1 MSEILKELEQSL
13 NTGFINSFNHSKL
26 EYRPHLLQNDATAG
40 KKVLTT
46 LNRSLLDC
54 DEFWFSVAFIT
65 SSGVATLLTA
75 LQELELKGIKGKVL
89 ASQYLNFTDPEAL
102 RKLLLF
108 KNISLRISVGDN
120 FHSKGYLFRKA
131 DLYELVVGSS
141 NLTASALCTNKELNL
156 KVTASNESQIIQEAL
171 TLFNSEFQSAQ
182 EVNSNFIAE
191 YKGIHEQRA
200 QYRILDNA
208 EHGTQLP
215 KAFKPN
221 KMQLAALTNLE
232 LVREEGNNRALLVSA
247 TGTGKTY
254 LSAFDAQRFNPRR
267 FLFVVHR
274 RNIAE
279 AAMSTFK
286 SVFGQ
291 SRSMGMYSGAQKD
304 IDNGFIFSTIQTLS
318 KPENLETFSPDH
330 FDYIVIDETHRA
342 GAESYTRIIDHFK
355 PKFLLGMSATPE
367 RTDGFDI
374 FGLFNHTIAYEI
386 RLHQALEEKMLCPFH
401 YYGITDI
408 SIDGKLLE
416 EDTTVNSLTSQE
428 RIDRVIEKTQ
438 FYGSD
443 GGIVRGLIFCSRIE
457 ECEELS
463 IGLNKAGLRTIA
475 LSGKNSESERDG
487 AINCLETDDHSVRLD
502 YILSVDVFNEGIDI
516 PSVNQIVMLRPTQS
530 TVVFVQQLGRGL
542 RLSSTKKFLTVID
555 FIGNYKNSYLVPIA
569 LYGDTSY
576 NKDSLRKLI
585 ASGSSFVPGKSTINF
600 DRITREKIFSSI
612 DNANMSLL
620 RDLRKDYD
628 LLKFKLGKIPTM
640 MDFIE
645 HGSRDPQLFVA
656 SKKSY
661 FNFVA
666 SQENSLTSELDTY
679 ACKLLELFS
688 SEINNSKRVEESII
702 VKEILGNGRTSL
714 PEIRHIV
721 SITYGYIPND
731 ATLISSI
738 RNLNFEFV
746 TEKFEKK
753 QITVRK
759 IHNTDIVKIEN
770 NTIIPSESF
779 SRILKNKFFLDFL
792 LDSAQYSIHAFDTL
806 FSEDKWINGFVLYRK
821 YSRKDVF
828 RILNWDKNPVA
839 QNVGGY
845 ILSQDKKNCAL
856 FVNYEKEDDISATT
870 KYEDKFLNNS
880 ELAWM
885 SKSKRTLESPDVQA
899 IMNYKSGLRLPLFIK
914 KSNVEGNE
922 FYYMGDVTP
931 KQDGFEQSSMP
942 GDNGKTVNVV
952 KVIFSMDTPVEETMF
967 EYIVAS

>member
-1 MSEILKELEQSL
+1 MSKILRELEKSL
-13 NTGFINSFNHSKL
+13 NTGFINSVSHSKL
-26 EYRPHLLQNDATAG
+26 EYRPNLLHNDAKKG
-40 KKVLTT
+40 EKVLTAI
-46 LNRSLLDC
+46 NRSLLNC

-75 LQELELKGIKGKVL
+75 LQELESKGIKGKVL

-108 KNISLRISVGDN
+108 NNISLRISVRDN

-131 DLYELVVGSS
+131 GLYELVIGSS

-156 KVTASNESQIIQEAL
+156 KVTASKKSQIVQEAL
-171 TLFNSEFQSAQ
+171 NLFNLEFQSAQ
-182 EVNSNFIAE
+182 EVDSDFIAE

-200 QYRILDNA
+200 QYRILDNT
-208 EHGTQLP
+208 EHGTLPP
-215 KAFKPN
+215 KALKPN

-254 LSAFDAQRFNPRR
+254 LSAFDAEKFNPRR

-291 SRSMGMYSGAQKD
+291 SRSIGMYSGVQKE
-304 IDNGFIFSTIQTLS
+304 IDNDFIFSTIQTLS
-318 KPENLETFSPDH
+318 KTENLEAFSPDH

-408 SIDGKLLE
+408 SIDGKILE
-416 EDTTVNSLTSQE
+416 EKATVNLLTSQE

-443 GGIVRGLIFCSRIE
+443 GGVVRGLIFCSRIE
-457 ECEELS
+457 ECKELS

-475 LSGKNSESERDG
+475 LSGKNSESERDK
-487 AINCLETDDHSVRLD
+487 AIGRLETDDHSVRID
-502 YILSVDVFNEGIDI
+502 YILTVDIFNEGIDI

-530 TVVFVQQLGRGL
+530 AVVFVQQLGRGL
-542 RLSSTKKFLTVID
+542 RLSNRKQFLTVID

-600 DRITREKIFSSI
+600 DKITRDKIFSSI

-645 HGSRDPQLFVA
+645 HGSRDPQFFVA
-656 SKKSY
+656 RNRSY

-666 SQENSLTSELDTY
+666 AQEEDVFSGLDTY
-679 ACKLLELFS
+679 SRKLLELFA
-688 SEINNSKRVEESII
+688 SEINNSKRIEECII
-702 VKEILGNGRTSL
+702 LKEILENGRTSL
-714 PEIRHIV
+714 PAIRHIV
-721 SITYGYIPND
+721 STSYGYIPDD
-731 ATLISSI
+731 ATLASSI

-746 TEKFEKK
+746 TEKFENK
-753 QITVRK
+753 QVPVRE
-759 IHNTDIVKIEN
+759 IHNTDIAKIQYD
-770 NTIIPSESF
+770 TIIPSKSF
-779 SRILKNKFFLDFL
+779 SCILKNTLFFDFL
-792 LDSAQYSIHAFDTL
+792 LDSTEYSIHTFNA
-806 FSEDKWINGFVLYRK
+806 SYSASKWKDGFVLYRK
-821 YSRKDVF
+821 YLRKDVF
-828 RILNWDKNPVA
+828 RILNWEKNPVA
-839 QNVGGY
+839 LNVGGY
-845 ILSQDKKNCAL
+845 AFSSDGKNCAL
-856 FVNYEKEDDISATT
+856 FVNYKKEEDISATT
-870 KYEDKFLNNS
+870 KYEDEFLNNS
-880 ELAWM
+880 ELVWM

-914 KSNVEGNE
+914 KSNDEGNE

-931 KQDGFEQSSMP
+931 MPDGFKNSSMLDKNNRP
-942 GDNGKTVNVV
+942 VNVV

>member
-1 MSEILKELEQSL
+1 MSKILEELEQSL
-13 NTGFINSFNHSKL
+13 NTGFINSVNHSKL
-26 EYRPHLLQNDATAG
+26 EYRPHLLHNNAKAG
-40 KKVLTT
+40 EKVLTT
-46 LNRSLLDC
+46 LNRSLLNC

-75 LQELELKGIKGKVL
+75 LQDLELKGIKGKVL

-156 KVTASNESQIIQEAL
+156 KVTASKESQIIQEAL

-182 EVNSNFIAE
+182 EVDYNFIAE

-200 QYRILDNA
+200 QYRILDNT
-208 EHGTQLP
+208 EHGTHPP
-215 KAFKPN
+215 KALKPN

-232 LVREEGNNRALLVSA
+232 LAREEGNNRALLVSA

-254 LSAFDAQRFNPRR
+254 LSAFDAEKFNPRR

-291 SRSMGMYSGAQKD
+291 SRSMGMYSGAQKET
-304 IDNGFIFSTIQTLS
+304 DNDFIFSTIQTLS

-416 EDTTVNSLTSQE
+416 EDTTINLLTSQE

-463 IGLNKAGLRTIA
+463 IGLNKAGLSTIA

-487 AINCLETDDHSVRLD
+487 AISRLETDDHNIRLD
-502 YILSVDVFNEGIDI
+502 YILSVDIFNEGIDI

-530 TVVFVQQLGRGL
+530 AVVFVQQLGRGL
-542 RLSSTKKFLTVID
+542 RLSSSKQFLTVID
-555 FIGNYKNSYLVPIA
+555 FIGNYRNSYLVPIA

-645 HGSRDPQLFVA
+645 YGSRDPQLFVA

-702 VKEILGNGRTSL
+702 LNEILENGRTSL

-721 SITYGYIPND
+721 STRYGYIPD
-731 ATLISSI
+731 DGTLISSI
-738 RNLNFEFV
+738 KNLNFEFV
-746 TEKFEKK
+746 TERFEKK
-753 QITVRK
+753 EVPVCQ
-759 IHNTDIVKIEN
+759 IHNTDITRIEGDA
-770 NTIIPSESF
+770 IIPSKKF
-779 SRILKNKFFLDFL
+779 SSILKVKLFFDHL
-792 LDSAQYSIHAFDTL
+792 LDSTKYSIHTFDAL
-806 FSEDKWINGFVLYRK
+806 YNQDKWKDGFVLYRK

-845 ILSQDKKNCAL
+845 ILSKDRKNCAI
-856 FVNYEKEDDISATT
+856 FVNYHKEESISSTT
-870 KYEDKFLNNS
+870 KYEDGFINQSQFK
-880 ELAWM
+880 WM
-885 SKSKRTLESPDVQA
+885 SKSRRNLGSPDVKA
-899 IMNYKSGLRLPLFIK
+899 IRNAEMRLPLFIK
-914 KSNVEGNE
+914 KSNDEGNE
-922 FYYMGDVTP
+922 FYFMGDVSP
-931 KQDGFEQSSMP
+931 IKESFNEAKLKD
-942 GDNGKTVNVV
+942 DNNNEVSVV
-952 KVIFSMDTPVEETMF
+952 KVLFSMNTPVDDEI
-967 EYIVAS
+967 YQYLAH